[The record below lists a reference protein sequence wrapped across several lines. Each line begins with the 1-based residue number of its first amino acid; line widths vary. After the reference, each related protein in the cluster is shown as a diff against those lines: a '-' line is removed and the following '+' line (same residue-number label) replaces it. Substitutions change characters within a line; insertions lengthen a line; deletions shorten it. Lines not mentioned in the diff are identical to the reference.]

1 MRRRQFASTVA
12 FHHAGGPMRILISF
26 GALLLSTF
34 LIQLS
39 SGALGPLDA
48 LSGALL
54 GWSTTE
60 IGLLG
65 SAHYAGF
72 FLGCWA
78 APRLIGT
85 VGHSRT
91 FTTAAALGAIG
102 ILLHPVIQGPIFW
115 ALLRFL
121 SGVSVAGAYTAVES
135 WLQARIETKMRGRIF
150 GIYRLVDLSGAIL
163 AQSLIA
169 VLEPVSYISYNL
181 VAIFCCL
188 SLIPLML
195 SRQAPPVVAHAPRLR
210 PVAGWRMS
218 PLACFAIVIA
228 GSTGASFRMIGP
240 IFGIEYALTQDEIAL
255 FLVASLIGAALAQY
269 PIGHLADAI
278 NRRTV
283 MIGLSI
289 AAVAVSLVV
298 IFMLQPG
305 DALGLILAS
314 AAFGATSITIYSVAA
329 AHANDFCP
337 PDSVVEL
344 NAALLL
350 FYSIGGTL
358 APLLSAGLMD
368 LFGPNG
374 LFWFIGAAHMLLIL
388 FSLFRMT
395 QREPTAPVTPY
406 RYLPR
411 TSMVLARLFRR
422 NLRGKTTAPEREQQ
436 DP

>member
-1 MRRRQFASTVA
+1 MW
-12 FHHAGGPMRILISF
+12 ILISF

-48 LSGALL
+48 LSGAML
-54 GWSTTE
+54 GWSATE

-78 APRLIGT
+78 APRLIGS

-91 FTTAAALGAIG
+91 FSTAAALGAIG

-121 SGVSVAGAYTAVES
+121 SGISVAGAYTAIES
-135 WLQARIETKMRGRIF
+135 WLQARIETRTRGRIF
-150 GIYRLVDLSGAIL
+150 GVYRLVDLSGAIL

-169 VLEPVSYISYNL
+169 FLEPVSYISYNL

-188 SLIPLML
+188 SLMPLML
-195 SRQAPPVVAHAPRLR
+195 SRQAPPVVGAAPRLR
-210 PVAGWRMS
+210 PVAAWRMS

-228 GSTGASFRMIGP
+228 GATGASFRMIGP
-240 IFGIEYALTQDEIAL
+240 IFGIDYALTQDEIAL

-289 AAVAVSLVV
+289 GALLVSLIV
-298 IFMLQPG
+298 IYLLKPG
-305 DALGLILAS
+305 DAGGLILAS
-314 AAFGATSITIYSVAA
+314 AGFGATAITIYSVAA

-350 FYSIGGTL
+350 FYSIGGTA
-358 APLLSAGLMD
+358 APLISAGLMD

-374 LFWFIGAAHMLLIL
+374 LFWFIGVAHLALIL

-395 QREPTAPVTPY
+395 QRETGAPVTPY

-411 TSMVLARLFRR
+411 TSMVLARLFKR
-422 NLRGKTTAPEREQQ
+422 NLRRKTPAMPETEQEGR
-436 DP
+436 